1 MLWRPATPSGRRSL
15 ALFLTAGLCV
25 TPLLAGGPSRKP
37 LGMVAEANRAHL
49 GTSSAA
55 IGANVFAGDFVKTD
69 DNGALRLRLGTG
81 ELYLSAASYA
91 SLEERDGLASVTLV
105 KGSASFS
112 LPNPIEFELET
123 PAGILRGS
131 GENAT
136 SGQVAI
142 TSAHEIV
149 VTASRGDLIL
159 DNHGDL
165 HRIAEGKSFRI
176 VIEEVPSG
184 NGTSARSNRRQKRK
198 LLFFEVAGNGLV
210 AKHPIPNDSPLAK
223 SFATTP
229 GSEPQR

>member
-1 MLWRPATPSGRRSL
+1 
-15 ALFLTAGLCV
+15 
-25 TPLLAGGPSRKP
+25 
-37 LGMVAEANRAHL
+37 MVAEANRAHL

-69 DNGALRLRLGTG
+69 DNGTLRLRLGAG

-142 TSAHEIV
+142 TSEHEIL

-159 DNHGDL
+159 DNDGDL
-165 HRIAEGKSFRI
+165 HTIVEGKSFRI
-176 VIEEVPSG
+176 VIEEVPTAQSG
-184 NGTSARSNRRQKRK
+184 SSSSARSNRRQKRK

-210 AKHPIPNDSPLAK
+210 ARQPVPNDSPLAK
-223 SFATTP
+223 SSVTATD
-229 GSEPQR
+229 SEPPR